1 MQGTFL
7 SWLWQVGLVCFLHF
21 IIWHVFSKDLI
32 QVALDK
38 FKPVCG
44 LQCGLGQTLTAV
56 TLDMLKAVCPCLI
69 LLRKNPDPQSLC

>member
-44 LQCGLGQTLTAV
+44 LQRGLGQTLTAV
-56 TLDMLKAVCPCLI
+56 ALNLNMLKAVCPCLI
-69 LLRKNPDPQSLC
+69 LLRKNPDP